1 MMDAINLP
9 DLLSDNPKV
18 KYPCSKRVLALAEE
32 DPAAL
37 YPDLPFFVTLLD
49 SPYLIIKWTAID
61 VIGALAAVDRAGD
74 VIKLLDRIAGLL
86 NAGNMITANH
96 AIAALGAVARAKPEY
111 QARITAELL
120 KVERYNYDTVEC
132 RNIALGQVVLAL
144 GTYFPVLADK
154 KAALAFVER
163 QTANTR
169 PATKKKAEQ
178 FLKRHP
184 SPVF

>member
-1 MMDAINLP
+1 MDSINLQ

-18 KYPCSKRVLALAEE
+18 KYPCSKKVLSLAGE

-49 SPYLIIKWTAID
+49 HPNRIIKWTAID
-61 VIGALAAVDRAGD
+61 VIGALAGVDRDGT

-96 AIAALGAVARAKPEY
+96 AIAALGAFALARPEY

-120 KVERYNYDTVEC
+120 KVEHYSYDTVEC

-144 GTYFPVLADK
+144 GTYFTRLADK

-163 QTANTR
+163 HTANTR
-169 PATKKKAEQ
+169 PATRKKAEQ
-178 FLKRHP
+178 FLKKHR
-184 SPVF
+184 

>member
-1 MMDAINLP
+1 MDTIILQ
-9 DLLSDNPKV
+9 DLLSNNPKV
-18 KYPCSKRVLALAEE
+18 KYPCSKKVLALAGE

-37 YPDLPFFVTLLD
+37 YADLPFFVTLLD
-49 SPYLIIKWTAID
+49 SPYRIIKWTAID
-61 VIGALAAVDRAGD
+61 VIGALAGVDRAGD

-96 AIAALGAVARAKPEY
+96 AIAALGAIARARPEY

-120 KVERYNYDTVEC
+120 KVEHYSYDTVEC
-132 RNIALGQVVLAL
+132 RNIALGQVILAL
-144 GTYFPVLADK
+144 GTYFNGLADK
-154 KAALAFVER
+154 RAALALVER

-178 FLKRHP
+178 FLKKYH
-184 SPVF
+184 